1 VKEKGY
7 FEMANIFKKLISY
20 DKNYVWIIVGD
31 GIDLDNFKNY
41 IRDLEL
47 DKFIIFEG
55 AKNRE
60 ELRYYYSNVDI
71 FWLLSNFDE
80 SFGLVYLE
88 AQACGC
94 PAIGKN
100 KAGVKEAASD
110 RESGFLINSEDEV
123 LEILK
128 DKKYLELK
136 QDDILSFTSNF
147 CLDKQVKIFEKFI

>member
-1 VKEKGY
+1 
-7 FEMANIFKKLISY
+7 M
-20 DKNYVWIIVGD
+20 
-31 GIDLDNFKNY
+31 
-41 IRDLEL
+41 

-94 PAIGKN
+94 PAIGRN
-100 KAGVKEAASD
+100 SAGVKEAIND
-110 RESGFLINSEDEV
+110 GESGFLINSEDEV
-123 LEILK
+123 LDILK
-128 DKKYLELK
+128 DKKYLKLK
-136 QDDILSFTSNF
+136 QEDVLSFSGKF
-147 CLDKQVKIFEKFI
+147 KLDEQVKILEKFI